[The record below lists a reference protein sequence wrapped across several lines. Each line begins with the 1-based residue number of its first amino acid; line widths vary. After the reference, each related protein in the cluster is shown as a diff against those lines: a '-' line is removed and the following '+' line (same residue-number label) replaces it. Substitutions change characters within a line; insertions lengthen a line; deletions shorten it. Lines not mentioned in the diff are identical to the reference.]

1 MIIYYIRKPSRN
13 KNGWLIQSRVSEYNN
28 VVITTVG
35 SLINMAA
42 SSTGAS
48 WVSWSTVTW
57 LEGVE
62 HHQLPPATNTEVI
75 SSACAKWTLALALF
89 QEISE
94 AACLPMNFRRWLK
107 KTTREWDGNMFFF
120 SHEQL
125 PIKPV
130 DITVFWYSEMVR
142 RWWRVSW
149 LYRARCCSGLQ
160 CVKWIIDSDNWA
172 VKTSIGLWNDLSPY
186 DRFSSDFPHFS
197 TSKSWRCFP
206 LRFP

>member
-1 MIIYYIRKPSRN
+1 MGSFNNHGSHVKPGPGF
-13 KNGWLIQSRVSEYNN
+13 KFKD
-28 VVITTVG
+28 
-35 SLINMAA
+35 
-42 SSTGAS
+42 
-48 WVSWSTVTW
+48 WS
-57 LEGVE
+57 
-62 HHQLPPATNTEVI
+62 PAWNTEVI

-94 AACLPMNFRRWLK
+94 AACLPMNFRRWLNSPPANGMVP
-107 KTTREWDGNMFFF
+107 WFF
-120 SHEQL
+120 SHKQL

-160 CVKWIIDSDNWA
+160 CVKWIVNSDNWA

-186 DRFSSDFPHFS
+186 DRFSDFPHFS

-206 LRFP
+206 LHFP